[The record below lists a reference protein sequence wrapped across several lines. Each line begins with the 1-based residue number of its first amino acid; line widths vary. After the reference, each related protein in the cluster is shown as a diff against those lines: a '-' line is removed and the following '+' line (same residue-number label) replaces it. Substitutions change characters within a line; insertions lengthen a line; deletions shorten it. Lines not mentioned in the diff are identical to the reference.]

1 MNNKTYISN
10 FYAIHHTRI
19 KEKLYYIAF
28 SRDGVLR
35 IQDCLDSVYVDNLTK
50 KKWVVTEHAWEDTA
64 VIYEEAVNNFKS
76 ELGIIYGKTNTR
88 NKVKLRKLI
97 KEALEKEIVDIEKQK
112 KELEK
117 QFKSEINFR
126 NSLQKELKKLI
137 KNTETLEPKKD
148 VFA

>member
-1 MNNKTYISN
+1 MNNETYILN
-10 FYAIHHTRI
+10 FYATHHTRI

-28 SRDGVLR
+28 NRDGILR
-35 IQDCLDSVYVDNLTK
+35 IQDCSDNVYIDNLTK

-64 VIYEEAVNNFKS
+64 VLYEEAINNFKS
-76 ELGIIYGKTNTR
+76 DLGSIYGKTNTR

-117 QFKSEINFR
+117 QFKYDINFR

-137 KNTETLEPKKD
+137 KNTETLEPKND
-148 VFA
+148 IFA